1 VRVGELADRAAA
13 RGDEATSLLLR
24 VAAMTV
30 LRDPAAGPAAG
41 PLAVQAA
48 ACLSRAEPADTAAMY
63 SIGLVLAVT
72 DRLDGV
78 LPAINAARNTAQH
91 DGRLLDLAI
100 ATTLRAQVNY
110 RLGRLAEAQED
121 AEMPDWL
128 AGWYQADQRRHTL
141 AWHVLCLVERGLLD
155 DAEKELAASGV
166 PVMIGPVLMAR
177 ARLRLAQ
184 GRPGL
189 ALADLDECGHKL
201 TRRQV
206 LHPNHLPWQAWG
218 VVALLRLGRDEEAR
232 ARMATALSC
241 AREFGSSRAEGLAL
255 WATGLVE
262 RSPELLAEAVTVL
275 LQVPAP
281 LERARAL
288 VDLGAALRRANRRT
302 DARAPLDEGLQL
314 AHDCGA
320 DALVE
325 SATVEL
331 AATGVHRRRPAF
343 TGPDALTPAERRI
356 AEQAAAGASNRDI
369 AQALFITPKT
379 VENHLGNAYRKLSVA
394 SRGELNDAL
403 AT

>member
-1 VRVGELADRAAA
+1 
-13 RGDEATSLLLR
+13 
-24 VAAMTV
+24 
-30 LRDPAAGPAAG
+30 
-41 PLAVQAA
+41 
-48 ACLSRAEPADTAAMY
+48 
-63 SIGLVLAVT
+63 
-72 DRLDGV
+72 
-78 LPAINAARNTAQH
+78 
-91 DGRLLDLAI
+91 
-100 ATTLRAQVNY
+100 
-110 RLGRLAEAQED
+110 
-121 AEMPDWL
+121 
-128 AGWYQADQRRHTL
+128 
-141 AWHVLCLVERGLLD
+141 
-155 DAEKELAASGV
+155 
-166 PVMIGPVLMAR
+166 MAR

-232 ARMATALSC
+232 ARTATALAC

-275 LQVPAP
+275 AQVPAP

-302 DARAPLDEGLQL
+302 EARAPLDEGLQI
-314 AHDCGA
+314 AHGCGA

-325 SATVEL
+325 TATVEF

-356 AEQAAAGASNRDI
+356 AEQAAAGRLQPRHRPGPFHHPQDRRKPPGKCLPQARCGQPRRTQRRARDLGTSRLDGAS
-369 AQALFITPKT
+369 A
-379 VENHLGNAYRKLSVA
+379 G
-394 SRGELNDAL
+394 
-403 AT
+403 